1 MKILGLKN
9 LTRSELIEIL
19 YKKDK
24 LIVDAALEN
33 QYSSGKGNI
42 IMQINCRFQYYQLF
56 YGFVF
61 IHNII
66 F

>member
-24 LIVDAALEN
+24 LMVDAALEN

-42 IMQINCRFQYYQLF
+42 SM
-56 YGFVF
+56 
-61 IHNII
+61 
-66 F
+66 